1 MGCKKAQGFLETRDW
16 GIADEVVDASKE
28 RRGRDA
34 ALALA
39 KSADTVVVA
48 RGKKVVTFD
57 MKASPP
63 DDDTL
68 ASYLLGPTGNLKAP
82 TILRGKLLL
91 VGFGETA
98 YREVF
103 GG

>member
-1 MGCKKAQGFLETRDW
+1 MGERT
-16 GIADEVVDASKE
+16 DATKE
-28 RRGRDA
+28 RKGRDE

-39 KSADTVVVA
+39 RSAERVVVA

-57 MKASPP
+57 MTKEPP

-68 ASYLLGPTGNLKAP
+68 AAHLLGPTGNLRAP
-82 TILRGKLLL
+82 TLRKGRTLL
-91 VGFGETA
+91 VGFSDEA
-98 YREVF
+98 YRQLL

>member
-1 MGCKKAQGFLETRDW
+1 MTDATR
-16 GIADEVVDASKE
+16 VRK
-28 RRGRDA
+28 GRDE

-39 KSADTVVVA
+39 KSAATVVVT

-57 MKASPP
+57 MTNDPP

-68 ASYLLGPTGNLKAP
+68 AAALLGPTGNLKAP
-82 TILRGKLLL
+82 TLRRGSTLL
-91 VGFGETA
+91 VGFGEES
-98 YREVF
+98 YRQVL

>member
-1 MGCKKAQGFLETRDW
+1 MTGP
-16 GIADEVVDASKE
+16 VVNAAKE
-28 RRGRDA
+28 RKGRDE

-39 KSADTVVVA
+39 RTAAKVVVA

-57 MKASPP
+57 MRREPP

-68 ASYLLGPTGNLKAP
+68 AAYLLGPTGNLKAP
-82 TILRGKLLL
+82 TLRRGDTLLI
-91 VGFGETA
+91 GFGEEA
-98 YREVF
+98 YRQVL

>member
-1 MGCKKAQGFLETRDW
+1 MGCKKAQGFLETSDW
-16 GIADEVVDASKE
+16 DIASEVVDAGKE

-39 KSADTVVVA
+39 RSADTVVVS

-57 MKASPP
+57 MKKAAP

-68 ASYLLGPTGNLKAP
+68 AAYLLGPTGNLKAP
-82 TILRGKLLL
+82 TIRKGKLLL
-91 VGFGETA
+91 VGFGEAA